1 MSTSVLIKLARRIGV
16 LCVLGVAAGSAAMAS
31 AQAQEYPNKPIR
43 VIVPYGAGQATDLM
57 CRVFLEQLKTVLK
70 QSIVIENRP
79 GAATNIGAAFVAK
92 APPDGYTL
100 LCTGNATS
108 VANPL
113 LYENMGFDPDKDLT
127 PITAVA
133 ATGFLL
139 LAGSE
144 YKDRSLQDL
153 IAKARTSP
161 QPLLVGLASTTATV
175 IYGMVQEAARIPLS
189 RVPYTGGNTGLFPDL
204 MRGETNLV
212 IEAMPSAMGLMQG
225 QNVTPLAVT
234 LPTRSKLLPN
244 VPTFREAGLDVTLV
258 GWNGFYAPS
267 GLAPEIL
274 AQLSRAAIEALN
286 NPAVAKGFEP
296 IASVPMPT
304 TPDELRKI
312 TLEDREKWR
321 PMVKLLNLKAN

>member
-1 MSTSVLIKLARRIGV
+1 MRMSKSVLIKLARRIGV

-189 RVPYTGGNTGLFPDL
+189 RVPYTGGNTRALPGPHARRDESGYRGDAIRDGADAGAERDPPRRHASDEIQASAECPDFP
-204 MRGETNLV
+204 RGRT
-212 IEAMPSAMGLMQG
+212 
-225 QNVTPLAVT
+225 
-234 LPTRSKLLPN
+234 
-244 VPTFREAGLDVTLV
+244 
-258 GWNGFYAPS
+258 
-267 GLAPEIL
+267 
-274 AQLSRAAIEALN
+274 
-286 NPAVAKGFEP
+286 
-296 IASVPMPT
+296 
-304 TPDELRKI
+304 
-312 TLEDREKWR
+312 
-321 PMVKLLNLKAN
+321 